1 MSWMKFKQHKDRKGR
16 RRSEKGK
23 GREGEGGKKKG
34 RREGRREGGKERR
47 EGERD
52 GKATTY
58 ELFSVFS

>member
-1 MSWMKFKQHKDRKGR
+1 MIMSWMKFKQHKDRKG

-34 RREGRREGGKERR
+34 RREG
-47 EGERD
+47 ERD